1 MPFRTFRRGC
11 SGGHSGISVTIL
23 FCLIA
28 TSGVLQA
35 APFGTYDSYGIWYD
49 RDGVDPSQALSWG
62 AVNGGTYNTQGI

>member
-1 MPFRTFRRGC
+1 
-11 SGGHSGISVTIL
+11 
-23 FCLIA
+23 
-28 TSGVLQA
+28 VLQA